1 MTAATPNT
9 AKARNRT
16 IHATDAAIAAVIL
29 SAALQFFQPGIANLL
44 WMLGAL
50 AAAVGTVAL
59 RKQINGADLPGA
71 ELDEYELQR
80 HLEAR
85 EDGFKTGLVLSIAF
99 FLISGLVA
107 LACQLWVELDA
118 TEVALFFAKLLTVQ
132 ILWVPFMIARSLAGK
147 INRDELITR

>member
-9 AKARNRT
+9 VKARNRT
-16 IHATDAAIAAVIL
+16 IHATDAAIAVVIL
-29 SAALQFFQPGIANLL
+29 SAAIQFFQPGIANLL
-44 WMLGAL
+44 WMVGAL

-59 RKQINGADLPGA
+59 RKQINSADLQTA

-85 EDGFKTGLVLSIAF
+85 EDGFKTGFILSAVF
-99 FLISGLVA
+99 FLISGAVA
-107 LACQLWVELDA
+107 VVCQFWVELDA

>member
-9 AKARNRT
+9 VKARNRT
-16 IHATDAAIAAVIL
+16 IHVTDAAIAVVIL
-29 SAALQFFQPGIANLL
+29 SAAIQFVQPGIANLL

-59 RKQINGADLPGA
+59 RKQINGADLRTA

-80 HLEAR
+80 QLEAR

-99 FLISGLVA
+99 FLISGAVA
-107 LACQLWVELDA
+107 AASQFWVELDA

-147 INRDELITR
+147 INRDELIAR